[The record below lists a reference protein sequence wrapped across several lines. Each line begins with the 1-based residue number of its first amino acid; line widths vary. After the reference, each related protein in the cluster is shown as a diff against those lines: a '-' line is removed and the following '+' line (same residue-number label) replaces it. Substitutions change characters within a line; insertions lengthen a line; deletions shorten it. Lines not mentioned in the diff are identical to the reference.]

1 MKKTLVIGASSKQ
14 ERPSYECI
22 IKLQN
27 MEIPTEAISG
37 RPGNIDGVE
46 FHVGEP
52 ELSDIDTVTLYLGKQ
67 NQSPLYNYIIGLEP
81 RRVIFNPGAENKEFE
96 ELLILN
102 NIEPIVG
109 CTLVMLNIGTF

>member
-27 MEIPTEAISG
+27 KGIPTEAISG
-37 RPGNIDGVE
+37 RPGNIDDIK

-52 ELSDIDTVTLYLGKQ
+52 ELNDIDTVTLYLGKL
-67 NQSPLYNYIIGLEP
+67 NQPPLYNYIIGLEP

-96 ELLILN
+96 ELLILS

>member
-22 IKLQN
+22 IKLQTKG
-27 MEIPTEAISG
+27 IPTEAISG
-37 RPGNIDGVE
+37 RPGNIDDIE

-52 ELSDIDTVTLYLGKQ
+52 ELRDIDTVTLYLGKQ
-67 NQSPLYNYIIGLEP
+67 NQPPLYNYIIGLEP

-96 ELLILN
+96 KLLILN